1 MKRLAIFLL
10 CFTFLLPLTAKAEA
24 LGIHMSPRELSF
36 GEVFTHT
43 SLSVF
48 VTAPQPGDL
57 VLIFEGAPV
66 NYAISRK
73 EHSGPFWLGGKRL
86 VVHDV
91 PSFYLL
97 TSSKPLSEI
106 TDKENQTLLRLPMGT
121 VLPEMTETEDREFA
135 EALLRLKEKRR
146 HFGFSEGSVEKL
158 PHNSFRADFHIPSN
172 VPVGNY
178 KVRAWLFQDGK
189 LAASGEQPYI
199 IRKIGL
205 NLALSDMVQ
214 RHQILSS
221 LLTIGLMLVVGLM
234 GSFLMPRR

>member
-1 MKRLAIFLL
+1 MKRLAAFLF
-10 CFTFLLPLTAKAEA
+10 CFSLLLPQRAEAEA
-24 LGIHMSPRELSF
+24 LGIHMAPRELSF

-48 VTAPQPGDL
+48 ISAPRPGEM

-73 EHSGPFWLGGKRL
+73 ERAGLFWLAGKRL
-86 VVHDV
+86 VLHDV
-91 PSFYLL
+91 PSFYLMA
-97 TSSKPLSEI
+97 SSKPLSEI
-106 TDKENQTLLRLPMGT
+106 TDKENQALLRLPMGT
-121 VLPEMTETEDREFA
+121 VLPEMSETEDREFA
-135 EALLRLKEKRR
+135 EAFLRLKEKNR
-146 HFGFSEGSVEKL
+146 HYDVSKGSIEKL

-189 LAASGEQPYI
+189 LVATGEQPYV
-199 IRKIGL
+199 IRKTGM
-205 NLALSDMVQ
+205 NLALSDLVQ

-221 LLTIGLMLVVGLM
+221 LLTIGLMLAVGLM